1 MCIYIYIY
9 TCTLLAM
16 YFSCCYLCP
25 VTYKCVHVHIYMHY
39 IYIYTYT
46 PGHIQVVCTYKC
58 MQRER
63 ERERDWGFVFC
74 GEGFD
79 SLSFC
84 AWNLRYWECDDFGI
98 KHFLWHR

>member
-1 MCIYIYIY
+1 MRVCIYIY

-39 IYIYTYT
+39 IYTRTLLVVYRLYV
-46 PGHIQVVCTYKC
+46 HISA
-58 MQRER
+58 ER